1 MLKNELDFH
10 MDDEEFWTD
19 SKAVL
24 GYINSDVCWFEI
36 FVANRFQQIGYHI
49 SPKLWHYVESSTNPL
64 GDASR
69 VLDPKKKDQIKRWFD
84 SPSFLRS
91 RKKYWLGKV
100 LLEQVS
106 DENPEVRKVVKV
118 NVNGANHGNKRS
130 AVKQNWQSIIFEPA
144 KR

>member
-1 MLKNELDFH
+1 
-10 MDDEEFWTD
+10 MDDEVFWTD

-36 FVANRFQQIGYHI
+36 FVANRFQQIGDHI
-49 SPKLWHYVESSTNPL
+49 SPKQWHYVESSRNPL

-69 VLDPKKKDQIKRWFD
+69 GLDPKKKDQIKRWFG
-84 SPSFLRS
+84 SPFFLWS
-91 RKKYWLGKV
+91 RKKYCLGKV
-100 LLEQVS
+100 RLEQVS

-118 NVNGANHGNKRS
+118 NVNGANHGHKRS
-130 AVKQNWQSIIFEPA
+130 AVKQNWQSLIFEPA